1 MNPSKPFFT
10 FILTVLFFSLSFSQT
25 KRLPE
30 NDNLSLDSG
39 TISSQFEFLVKRSN
53 NWRDQ
58 RGQSYEVVKKNWIE
72 KLKSHTLDSLK
83 AVHQNLAK
91 TEQIIANQTKEITQ
105 LKSSLSNTETD
116 LKNTNKEKDSMSIL
130 GIQVSKTGYNGL
142 MWSIIGALLVFLLF
156 FVYKFKNSNAITK
169 EARLK
174 LSETEE
180 EFEEHRKTALE
191 REQKVRRQLQD
202 EINKSRSSV

>member
-1 MNPSKPFFT
+1 MNKIKFLLP
-10 FILTVLFFSLSFSQT
+10 IIITVLLFNFSFSQAVQNPKT
-25 KRLPE
+25 
-30 NDNLSLDSG
+30 DNLSLDSG

-53 NWRDQ
+53 NWRDA

-83 AVHQNLAK
+83 AVHKNLVETK
-91 TEQIIANQTKEITQ
+91 QIVANQTKEIKQ
-105 LKSSLSNTETD
+105 LKSSLNNTEVD
-116 LKNTNKEKDSMSIL
+116 LLNTNKEKDSMSVL

-142 MWSIIGALLVFLLF
+142 MWSIIGGLLAFLLF
-156 FVYKFKNSNAITK
+156 FVYKFKNSNTITK
-169 EARLK
+169 SARQK
-174 LSETEE
+174 LAETEE

-202 EINKSRSSV
+202 EINKSRSNA